1 MPLPKIATPTY
12 ELVLPSNNKTVKYRP
27 FLVKEE
33 KLLVLALESEDSK
46 QITNAIKAVLSSCI
60 KTRGVKVE
68 TLPTFDIEYL
78 FLNIRGKSVG
88 EVIEVNL
95 YAPDDGVTSVPVE
108 INIDD
113 IQVNKDENHT
123 NKIQLDDTLMM
134 EMRYPSLD
142 QFIDNNFDVGG
153 EVNLEKSFELIAA
166 SIETVYND
174 EEVWS
179 ASDCTKKELVA
190 FLEQMNTL
198 QFKKVEKF
206 FETMPKLSHEV
217 TFINPKTKKE
227 NTVLLEGLT
236 SFFG

>member
-12 ELVLPSNNKTVKYRP
+12 ELVLPSNNKTIKYRP

-123 NKIQLDDTLMM
+123 NKIQLDDTLML